1 MTEIAVPTG
10 RVGAAAAAVEA
21 RGAAMTFNAGRP
33 NEVIALAPIDL
44 TVAPGEL
51 VSLIGPSGCG
61 KSTLLRLIA
70 NLLEPTDGSLL
81 INGKPASQA
90 RLDGDYG
97 MAFQQAGLF
106 DWRTVSRNIEL
117 PLEIKGWDRARRR
130 ARALEMLELVRLC
143 DFADHHPWELSGGMQ
158 QRVAIARALSFEPKL
173 LLMDEPFGALDEM
186 TREHMQTE
194 LGRIRAATGAAV
206 IFVTHSIPEAVFL
219 SDRVAVM
226 SARPGR
232 IEAVIDVALGERTE
246 LTRGDP
252 LFFKHVTE
260 VREALR
266 AGHGVGGGMEDR

>member
-1 MTEIAVPTG
+1 MSASAVTVTG
-10 RVGAAAAAVEA
+10 AS
-21 RGAAMTFNAGRP
+21 MTFNAGQL

-44 TVAPGEL
+44 VVAPGEL

-70 NLLEPTDGSLL
+70 NLLEPTSGSVLV
-81 INGKPASQA
+81 NDKPAAKA

-106 DWRTVSRNIEL
+106 DWRTVARNIEL
-117 PLEIKGWDRARRR
+117 PLELKGWDRARRR
-130 ARALEMLELVRLC
+130 ERALEMLDLVRLR
-143 DFADHHPWELSGGMQ
+143 DFADHRPWELSGGMQ

-194 LGRIRAATGAAV
+194 LGRIRAATGSSV

-219 SDRVAVM
+219 SDRW
-226 SARPGR
+226 S
-232 IEAVIDVALGERTE
+232 
-246 LTRGDP
+246 
-252 LFFKHVTE
+252 
-260 VREALR
+260 
-266 AGHGVGGGMEDR
+266 

>member
-10 RVGAAAAAVEA
+10 QVGAAAAAVEA

-117 PLEIKGWDRARRR
+117 PLEIKGWDRTRRR

-173 LLMDEPFGALDEM
+173 LLMDEPFGALDAM
-186 TREHMQTE
+186 TRESLQEE
-194 LGRIRAATGAAV
+194 LLRIWEAERRTCL
-206 IFVTHSIPEAVFL
+206 FVTHSIGEAVFL
-219 SDRVAVM
+219 ADTIVVM
-226 SARPGR
+226 QAHPGR
-232 IEAVIDVALGERTE
+232 IQVVLENTLARPRERTSDAYFAMY
-246 LTRGDP
+246 RKVDGY
-252 LFFKHVTE
+252 
-260 VREALR
+260 LR
-266 AGHGVGGGMEDR
+266 AAHRPASEAPPAA